1 MSGRTS
7 IPEPGHP
14 ITHHVAGATHSAPR
28 TEISL
33 GARHGGSR
41 RNPSQPAFYPQDG
54 GPADDL

>member
-14 ITHHVAGATHSAPR
+14 ITHHVAGARHSAPR

-33 GARHGGSR
+33 GARPGG
-41 RNPSQPAFYPQDG
+41 NGDTPPSPRPTPGTEDPQMT
-54 GPADDL
+54 